1 MKDSL
6 KMEIN
11 QDKNSWFEEWF
22 DSHYYHL
29 LYKNRDY
36 VEAEHFIN
44 NLIHYLKPSLTCKML
59 DIACGKGRHAI
70 YINKLGYKTDAFDLS
85 ENSII
90 DAKQYENNTLN
101 FFINDIRKPLKLD
114 YYDCAFNLFTSFG
127 YFSDENDN
135 QQSIDAMA
143 SSLKKGGVLVIDF
156 LNVNHT
162 LSNLKTIE
170 TKKVEHITFDIT
182 KELDNNFIIKH
193 IKFNDNNTDFH
204 FIEHVK
210 LIQLTNFK
218 NYLKK
223 AGLTLEAVFGD
234 YSLNPFDEE
243 NSERLIIIAKK

>member
-1 MKDSL
+1 LKDSL
-6 KMEIN
+6 KMEN
-11 QDKNSWFEEWF
+11 NKVKLRWFEDWF
-22 DSHYYHL
+22 NSDYYHL

-70 YINKLGYKTDAFDLS
+70 YINKLGYNTDAFDLS
-85 ENSII
+85 ENSILE
-90 DAKQYENNTLN
+90 AKQHETSTLN
-101 FFINDIRKPLKLD
+101 FYINDIRNPLKLN

-127 YFSDENDN
+127 YFDEEEDN
-135 QQSIDAMA
+135 QQSIHAMA
-143 SSLKKGGVLVIDF
+143 DSLKNGGVLVIDF
-156 LNVNHT
+156 LNTTHTVN
-162 LSNLKTIE
+162 NLTCVE
-170 TKKVEHITFDIT
+170 TKKVEHITFNIT
-182 KELDNNFIIKH
+182 KEIDRNFIVKH
-193 IKFNDNNTDFH
+193 IKFKDKNTNFH
-204 FIEHVK
+204 FTERVK

-223 AGLTLEAVFGD
+223 AGLTLVTTFGD